1 MRKSSA
7 LVFAGWLCWALP
19 LAAQHAHSS
28 GGGMPA
34 PDFAAAVLHH
44 NGSGTSAEPDSTAT
58 PMWMLMKDHWM
69 LMFHG
74 ETFLND
80 TQQSGPRGGDKL
92 FSTNW
97 FMAMAQRRAGPGTLT
112 LRAMLSLEPATVTGR
127 YYPEL
132 FQQGETAFG
141 KPLIDGQH
149 PHDLLME
156 IAALYDLR
164 LSDRT
169 LLSVYAAP
177 VGDPALGPAAYP
189 HRASASEDPLAPLG
203 HHLEDATHISDDVVT
218 VGLTQGIGR
227 IEFSGFHGREPDEF
241 RWNLDQGRMDS
252 WSWRA
257 TVNPSANWS
266 GQFSM
271 GHLHSPEALRP
282 DENIVRTTASLM
294 YNRPLAGGSWAS
306 TLVWGRN
313 HSSEGLTWNGYL
325 AETTLR
331 FADRNAVWGRIE
343 DVDRTTELL
352 QPAPGLPEGIAGRV
366 QAYTAGYDR
375 SIGTWPHL
383 DIAPGGQFTLY
394 RTPAGL
400 RPEYGPYPVGVV
412 LFLRLRIV
420 P

>member
-1 MRKSSA
+1 M
-7 LVFAGWLCWALP
+7 FAGWFAWALP
-19 LAAQHAHSS
+19 LAAQHFHAAS
-28 GGGMPA
+28 GMPA
-34 PDFAAAVLHH
+34 PDFGAAVLHH
-44 NGSGTSAEPDSTAT
+44 SGSGTSMEPDSTVT
-58 PMWMLMKDHWM
+58 PMWMVMKGDWM

-74 ETFLND
+74 EAFLNEQ
-80 TQQSGPRGGDKL
+80 QQSGPRGGDKL

-97 FMAMAQRRAGPGTLT
+97 FMAMAQRRAGPGTIT
-112 LRAMLSLEPATVTGR
+112 ARAMLSLEPATVTGR
-127 YYPEL
+127 SYPEM

-141 KPLIDGQH
+141 QPLIDGQH
-149 PHDLLME
+149 PHDLFME
-156 IAALYDLR
+156 LATLYDLK
-164 LSDRT
+164 LGDRT
-169 LLSVYAAP
+169 LLSLYAAP

-218 VGLTQGIGR
+218 AGLTRGIGR

-257 TVNPSANWS
+257 TVNPAANWS

-282 DENIVRTTASLM
+282 EENIVRTTASLM
-294 YNRPLAGGSWAS
+294 YNRPLARGSWAS

-313 HSSEGLTWNGYL
+313 RSSEGLTWNGYL
-325 AETTLR
+325 AESTLR

-343 DVDRTTELL
+343 NVDRTSELL
-352 QPAPGLPEGIAGRV
+352 LPPAGAPESIAGRV
-366 QAYTAGYDR
+366 QALTAGYDR
-375 SIGTWPHL
+375 SFALWPHL
-383 DIAPGGQFTLY
+383 ELAPGGQVTFY
-394 RTPAGL
+394 RTPAAL
-400 RPEYGPYPVGVV
+400 QPLYGRHPTGVV
-412 LFLRLRIV
+412 LFLRLRLV

>member
-1 MRKSSA
+1 MGA
-7 LVFAGWLCWALP
+7 FCWVLP
-19 LAAQHAHSS
+19 LAAQLVHE

-44 NGSGTSAEPDSTAT
+44 SGSGTSMEPDSTAT
-58 PMWMLMKDHWM
+58 PMWMLMQDHWM
-69 LMFHG
+69 LMLHG
-74 ETFLND
+74 EAFLND

-97 FMAMAQRRAGPGTLT
+97 FMARAQRRVGPGTFT
-112 LRAMLSLEPATVTGR
+112 ARAMLSLEPATVTGR
-127 YYPEL
+127 FYPEL

-149 PHDLLME
+149 PHDFLME
-156 IAALYDLR
+156 LAAIYDLK
-164 LSDRT
+164 LDDRT

-218 VGLTQGIGR
+218 VGLTRGIGR
-227 IEFSGFHGREPDEF
+227 IEFSGFHGREPDEL

-257 TVNPSANWS
+257 TVNPAANWS
-266 GQFSM
+266 GQFSI
-271 GHLHSPEALRP
+271 GHLHSPEALHP
-282 DENIVRTTASLM
+282 GENIARTTASLM
-294 YNRPLAGGSWAS
+294 YNRPLAHGSWAS

-313 HSSEGLTWNGYL
+313 HSSEGLIWNGYL
-325 AETTLR
+325 AESTLR
-331 FADRNAVWGRIE
+331 FAESHTVWGRIE
-343 DVDRTTELL
+343 NVDRTSELL
-352 QPAPGLPEGIAGRV
+352 LPPAGAPESIAGRV
-366 QAYTAGYDR
+366 QALTAGYDR
-375 SIGTWPHL
+375 SFALWPHL
-383 DIAPGGQFTLY
+383 ELAPGGQVTFY
-394 RTPAGL
+394 RTPAAL
-400 RPEYGPYPVGVV
+400 QPLYGRHPTGVV
-412 LFLRLRIV
+412 LFLRLRLV